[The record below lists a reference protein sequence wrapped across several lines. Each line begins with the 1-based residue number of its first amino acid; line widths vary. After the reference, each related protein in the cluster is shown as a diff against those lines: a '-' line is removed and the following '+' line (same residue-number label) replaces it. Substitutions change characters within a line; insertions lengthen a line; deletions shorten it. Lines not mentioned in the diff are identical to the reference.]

1 MNDYAKQP
9 STAVLKTDP
18 KRSIQKTAEATGD
31 LTVTKITDEMTR
43 TASQSVP
50 KTASQRD
57 EKLIETLEKIQWFND
72 KIRLK

>member
-31 LTVTKITDEMTR
+31 LTVTKITHEMTR
-43 TASQSVP
+43 AASQSVP

-57 EKLIETLEKIQWFND
+57 EKLIETLEKIQ
-72 KIRLK
+72 

>member
-9 STAVLKTDP
+9 STAALKTDP
-18 KRSIQKTAEATGD
+18 KRSIQKTAEATGH
-31 LTVTKITDEMTR
+31 LTVNKITDEITR
-43 TASQSVP
+43 TASQSAP

-57 EKLIETLEKIQWFND
+57 EKLIETLEKMQWFDD

>member
-9 STAVLKTDP
+9 STAVLKTNP

-57 EKLIETLEKIQWFND
+57 EKLIETLEKIQ
-72 KIRLK
+72 

>member
-43 TASQSVP
+43 TASQ
-50 KTASQRD
+50 RD
-57 EKLIETLEKIQWFND
+57 EKLIETLERIQ
-72 KIRLK
+72 

>member
-57 EKLIETLEKIQWFND
+57 EKLIETLEKMP
-72 KIRLK
+72 

>member
-43 TASQSVP
+43 TASQ
-50 KTASQRD
+50 RD
-57 EKLIETLEKIQWFND
+57 EKLIETLERIQWFND

>member
-43 TASQSVP
+43 AASQSVP

-57 EKLIETLEKIQWFND
+57 EKLIETLEKIQ
-72 KIRLK
+72 

>member
-43 TASQSVP
+43 TASQ
-50 KTASQRD
+50 RD
-57 EKLIETLEKIQWFND
+57 EKLIEILERIQ
-72 KIRLK
+72 

>member
-43 TASQSVP
+43 AASQSVP

-57 EKLIETLEKIQWFND
+57 EKLIETLEKIKWFND

>member
-43 TASQSVP
+43 TASQ
-50 KTASQRD
+50 RD
-57 EKLIETLEKIQWFND
+57 EKLIEILERIQWFND

>member
-18 KRSIQKTAEATGD
+18 KRSIQKAAEATGD

-57 EKLIETLEKIQWFND
+57 EKLIETLEKIQ
-72 KIRLK
+72 

>member
-57 EKLIETLEKIQWFND
+57 EKLIETLEKI
-72 KIRLK
+72 K